1 MGWAFAGARMGAM
14 QFENFA
20 GIAAFLQVTLRNLP
34 AGRRRGDGE
43 YGYNIF

>member
-20 GIAAFLQVTLRNLP
+20 GIAAFLQVRMRNLP
-34 AGRRRGDGE
+34 PDGDAATE
-43 YGYNIF
+43 NMVTIFF